1 MKVATDEYQSCK
13 QVLGLSSSCCRPAS
27 LGYCYRWYAIVFLV
41 SMCVYNPTECMI
53 KDYDVFSYDETVI
66 EPNPIRGYFRY
77 IVPCGGI
84 VTSIEARGFCGRA
97 NDVELRLLYGYKD
110 SKGIH
115 ISTEL
120 VEAECNTSANVS
132 SEIYEGTVRNDSL
145 NIIIPHGG
153 DLRIYLIP
161 DCSKEKCYFQPA
173 IINKTSSYTMEFR
186 DDEKVWRNTNL
197 SLLFSANIK
206 TLIDNETLP
215 SDDPPNGNYTTI
227 IVTAVAVVV
236 VAGGVCI
243 GLLLLVVVLI
253 QCRRKK
259 AQTVSENSHI
269 YEEIPEELKIRAEIE
284 LQQNTS
290 YGHNNFVSTS
300 LAVI

>member
-1 MKVATDEYQSCK
+1 
-13 QVLGLSSSCCRPAS
+13 
-27 LGYCYRWYAIVFLV
+27 
-41 SMCVYNPTECMI
+41 MI

-66 EPNPIRGYFRY
+66 EHNPITKGYFRY

-97 NDVELRLLYGYKD
+97 NDVELRLLFGYRD
-110 SKGIH
+110 SKGVRH
-115 ISTEL
+115 SSAEL
-120 VEAECNTSANVS
+120 VEAECDTSANVS

-145 NIIIPHGG
+145 NITIPHGG
-153 DLRIYLIP
+153 YICIYLIP

-197 SLLFSANIK
+197 LLLFSANIK
-206 TLIDNETLP
+206 TLIDNKTLP
-215 SDDPPNGNYTTI
+215 SDDPPNVNDTTI
-227 IVTAVAVVV
+227 IVAAVTVVV

-259 AQTVSENSHI
+259 HR
-269 YEEIPEELKIRAEIE
+269 L
-284 LQQNTS
+284 
-290 YGHNNFVSTS
+290 
-300 LAVI
+300 

>member
-1 MKVATDEYQSCK
+1 
-13 QVLGLSSSCCRPAS
+13 
-27 LGYCYRWYAIVFLV
+27 
-41 SMCVYNPTECMI
+41 MI

-66 EPNPIRGYFRY
+66 EHNPMIRGYFRY

-97 NDVELRLLYGYKD
+97 NDVKLRLLYGYRD
-110 SKGIH
+110 SKGVRH
-115 ISTEL
+115 SSAEL
-120 VEAECNTSANVS
+120 VEAECDTSANVS

-145 NIIIPHGG
+145 NITIPKGG

-161 DCSKEKCYFQPA
+161 GCSKEKCYFQPA

-206 TLIDNETLP
+206 TLKTLP
-215 SDDPPNGNYTTI
+215 SDDPPNGNDTTI
-227 IVTAVAVVV
+227 IVTAVAAVV

>member
-1 MKVATDEYQSCK
+1 
-13 QVLGLSSSCCRPAS
+13 
-27 LGYCYRWYAIVFLV
+27 
-41 SMCVYNPTECMI
+41 MI

-66 EPNPIRGYFRY
+66 EHNPMIRGYFRY

-132 SEIYEGTVRNDSL
+132 SEIYEGTVRNDRL

-206 TLIDNETLP
+206 TLIDNKTLP
-215 SDDPPNGNYTTI
+215 SDDPPNGNDTTI
-227 IVTAVAVVV
+227 IVAAVAVVV

-259 AQTVSENSHI
+259 AQTVSENVHI